1 MRGRG
6 AYPNRERWF
15 FNRSGVD
22 KAMQVVLFDDLVRE
36 KIQGQCHVL
45 VPGHGGAV
53 VEVFNVKRHKPS
65 VGGRYGSVEQTLRG
79 GEAGAVSGGGARVVE
94 YVANNSDTDTVDF
107 GFVRA
112 DGGDHA
118 GIGDLVVS
126 RDAGFGHVE
135 DSVGATRHAS
145 ADALSEAAKIV
156 GQAGATGH
164 LFGALDNL

>member
-22 KAMQVVLFDDLVRE
+22 KAVQVVLFDDLVRE

-53 VEVFNVKRHKPS
+53 VEVLNVERHKPG

-79 GEAGAVSGGGARVVE
+79 GEAGAVGGGVGGSRVVE
-94 YVANNSDTDTVDF
+94 YVTADSDTDTVDLSL
-107 GFVRA
+107 VQA
-112 DGGDHA
+112 DGGNHV
-118 GIGDLVVS
+118 GICDLAVGGY
-126 RDAGFGHVE
+126 AGFGNVE
-135 DSVGATRHAS
+135 DSVGSARHAS
-145 ADALSEAAKIV
+145 SDALGEAAKIV
-156 GQAGATGH
+156 GQAGAPGR
-164 LFGALDNL
+164 LVGAL